1 MMNLTTAR
9 VLTMATVVACT
20 FLGACTSAG
29 PKEGPDLL
37 FRELMPRSILVLPPI
52 NESVDVKATYSW
64 LTTAARPIAEKGFYV
79 YPVAVMDE
87 FMKENGLHHPE
98 DMHTAPLNKLGEIF
112 GTDAVMY
119 VTIEDYGQKFELTQS
134 KTTVVVRA
142 ELIDVKT
149 GQSFWKNRVDYS
161 NYSSDNSG
169 SDLLG
174 AIITAAVAQ
183 IGETI
188 SDAAHDATRLANVEL
203 FGSSSS
209 GLLLGPLHPGF
220 EERRV
225 EAAAETAAIEAQNA
239 QSLTPH

>member
-1 MMNLTTAR
+1 MKHSINKLVT
-9 VLTMATVVACT
+9 VATVVACT
-20 FLGACTSAG
+20 FLAACTSTG
-29 PKEGPDLL
+29 PKEDPYFL

-52 NESVDVKATYSW
+52 NESVDVNATYSW
-64 LTTAARPIAEKGFYV
+64 LTTASQPIAEKGFYV

-87 FMKENGLHHPE
+87 FMKENGLPHPE
-98 DMHTAPLNKLGEIF
+98 DMHAAPLNKLGEIF

-119 VTIEDYGQKFELTQS
+119 VTIEDYGQKFELIQS

-142 ELIDVKT
+142 ELVDVKT
-149 GQSFWKNRVDYS
+149 GLSFWKNRVDYS
-161 NYSSDNSG
+161 NYSSDNSE

-174 AIITAAVAQ
+174 AVITAAVAQ

-188 SDAAHDATRLANVEL
+188 NDAAHDATRLANVAL
-203 FGSSSS
+203 LDGRRS

-220 EERRV
+220 EEQMAV
-225 EAAAETAAIEAQNA
+225 AAAETAATEAQDA